1 MEKIKLNENWRMR
14 CLNNGRISSEWQNA
28 VVPGSVYTDL
38 LRNHQI
44 QDPYWKDNEDS
55 VCALMEE
62 EYEYECTFMNYGT
75 DGYTDIY
82 LEFEGLDT
90 VADIYLND
98 GYVGHAEN
106 MHRIWKYDVKS
117 ILRKGENQLRII
129 FRSPLKYIAEAYKK
143 YGNIGNDDTFEGFMH
158 LRKAHYMFGW
168 DWGAHLP
175 DAGIFRPV
183 WLCKETGGRIES
195 VHICQ
200 NHEEGRCTLEFKGE
214 YVLTQPGNYRTLV
227 TLKSPCG
234 EIMETELD
242 ADGDGRIVI
251 DHPLLW
257 WVNGLGEQ
265 PLYEVEAVLMLE
277 EKTVDTWKRRIG
289 LRSMTV
295 RREKDEWG
303 ESFAHEINGVA
314 FFAMGGDYIPEEHLL
329 GRRSEEKTRQ
339 LLLDCKRANFNVIRV
354 WGGGFYPDEW
364 FYDICDELGLAV
376 WQDFMFA
383 CSVYELTEAFETNIR
398 QEFIDNIK
406 RLRHHPSL
414 ALWCGNNEMEMFVD
428 ERCWVTKHTEV
439 RDYLLMYERIIPEIL
454 KDHDHQTFY
463 WPASPSSGGS
473 FDEPNDPTRGDVH
486 YWKVWHGNRPFPEY
500 RKFFFRYLSEFGFQS
515 FPCKKTIDTFTD
527 DPADWNI
534 FSYVMEK
541 HQRNYGANGKIMNYM
556 QQMYRYPGDFET
568 VLYASQ
574 LLQADA
580 IRYGVEHFRRNR
592 GRCMGAVYWQI
603 NDCWPVISWSSIDY
617 CGRWKALHY
626 YAKRFFAPVMISC
639 EEESWMTAEAN
650 MNRQHFV
657 FPKSIRLHVANE
669 TMETRKI
676 LVKWQIRNAKAQIL
690 REEENIVVVS
700 PMSGQ
705 WLEKVKLP
713 EINVFCEYVS
723 YEAWE
728 AGEKI
733 SEGTTIFSYPKYF
746 RYEDPKLSFSINNDE
761 ITVTAN
767 AYAKSVEIQNE
778 NQDLVLSDN
787 YFDLNSN
794 SRTVKILRGNST
806 GIRVR
811 SVYQIR

>member
-339 LLLDCKRANFNVIRV
+339 LLLDCK
-354 WGGGFYPDEW
+354 
-364 FYDICDELGLAV
+364 
-376 WQDFMFA
+376 
-383 CSVYELTEAFETNIR
+383 
-398 QEFIDNIK
+398 
-406 RLRHHPSL
+406 
-414 ALWCGNNEMEMFVD
+414 
-428 ERCWVTKHTEV
+428 
-439 RDYLLMYERIIPEIL
+439 
-454 KDHDHQTFY
+454 
-463 WPASPSSGGS
+463 
-473 FDEPNDPTRGDVH
+473 
-486 YWKVWHGNRPFPEY
+486 
-500 RKFFFRYLSEFGFQS
+500 
-515 FPCKKTIDTFTD
+515 
-527 DPADWNI
+527 
-534 FSYVMEK
+534 
-541 HQRNYGANGKIMNYM
+541 
-556 QQMYRYPGDFET
+556 
-568 VLYASQ
+568 
-574 LLQADA
+574 
-580 IRYGVEHFRRNR
+580 
-592 GRCMGAVYWQI
+592 
-603 NDCWPVISWSSIDY
+603 
-617 CGRWKALHY
+617 
-626 YAKRFFAPVMISC
+626 
-639 EEESWMTAEAN
+639 
-650 MNRQHFV
+650 
-657 FPKSIRLHVANE
+657 
-669 TMETRKI
+669 
-676 LVKWQIRNAKAQIL
+676 
-690 REEENIVVVS
+690 
-700 PMSGQ
+700 
-705 WLEKVKLP
+705 
-713 EINVFCEYVS
+713 
-723 YEAWE
+723 
-728 AGEKI
+728 
-733 SEGTTIFSYPKYF
+733 
-746 RYEDPKLSFSINNDE
+746 
-761 ITVTAN
+761 
-767 AYAKSVEIQNE
+767 
-778 NQDLVLSDN
+778 
-787 YFDLNSN
+787 
-794 SRTVKILRGNST
+794 
-806 GIRVR
+806 
-811 SVYQIR
+811 